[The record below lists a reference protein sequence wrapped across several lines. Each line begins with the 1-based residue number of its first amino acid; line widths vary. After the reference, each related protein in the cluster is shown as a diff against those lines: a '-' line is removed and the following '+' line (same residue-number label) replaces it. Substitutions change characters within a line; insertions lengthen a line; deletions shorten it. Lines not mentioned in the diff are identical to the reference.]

1 MKHIFLL
8 LLFLFIPILIFAQPK
23 ITDIIWVGQ
32 NNEYFQILKK
42 EAYLNKG
49 QHFQEFRVVKYVK
62 NRHHILASQ
71 HISGYVEQ
79 QYDIVRFTYDTLI
92 LAPIGRDIFKL
103 NKPNKENQYVFV
115 NSLNGFT
122 FVKLHFKTSIV
133 VPESNY
139 YLSINLTIDSTKK
152 SFVKLHDDYMN
163 ETNVVTTSMSKYEY
177 KALITILAGLNI
189 GGLPENFVPSI
200 LSLLISS
207 NLFRLN
213 DYLVLT
219 DHAAVECC
227 NSFFEIQYNDQIK
240 TCKGCTFVP
249 FYHPALESFLVD
261 YIAMKS
267 FQSGR
272 RPILW

>member
-1 MKHIFLL
+1 MWDENGRAVKNFSFDTCFFDGKWENEREKGEFFMKHIFLQTL
-8 LLFLFIPILIFAQPK
+8 INCPKKGVHFI
-23 ITDIIWVGQ
+23 
-32 NNEYFQILKK
+32 
-42 EAYLNKG
+42 
-49 QHFQEFRVVKYVK
+49 
-62 NRHHILASQ
+62 
-71 HISGYVEQ
+71 EQ

-177 KALITILAGLNI
+177 KTLITILAGLNI

-200 LSLLISS
+200 PSLLISS

-249 FYHPALESFLVD
+249 FYHPALECFLVD